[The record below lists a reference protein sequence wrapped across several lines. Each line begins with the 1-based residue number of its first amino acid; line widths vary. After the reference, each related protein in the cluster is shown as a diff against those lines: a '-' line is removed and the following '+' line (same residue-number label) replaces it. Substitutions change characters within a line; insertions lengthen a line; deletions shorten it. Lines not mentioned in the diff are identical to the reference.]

1 VYLGDEHVAEV
12 VTPRS
17 GKMTLAYRP
26 EVVDRV
32 GDGALVLS
40 AALPARTERYSPTEV
55 ASFLEGLLPDGWARA
70 GLERR
75 FDVHRVDSFS
85 LLAAIGRECA
95 GAVSFVPSGDP
106 WPVGPGDVAPLDERA
121 VAVRLAQ
128 LEDDPFG
135 VDDDTRLTLAG
146 SPFKLALTRPL
157 EGGWAAPLAGASS
170 THLLRPEP
178 PEFGSLVASEAF
190 ALDVLRR
197 AGLRI
202 VDAEATTI
210 AGRPVLVVSRY
221 DRQLASDGSITRI
234 HQEDACQALGALR
247 GERAERDG
255 GPKLHEIADLV
266 RDLSADPE
274 ADLIHLLGWLIAAAV
289 FGKVDGTARDL
300 ALLYPPVDDGTVEC
314 RLAPIASMAGTN
326 DYPDR
331 PRRLGLSIDGVD
343 DFDRVGRPQLVA
355 EAVSWGM
362 PHSVATDVVD
372 DLLEQI
378 EAAIEGAREVSDPG
392 DDVVAAC
399 RARLATLAAP
409 A

>member
-26 EVVDRV
+26 EVVERV

-55 ASFLEGLLPDGWARA
+55 ASYLEGLLPDGWARA

-95 GAVSFVPSGDP
+95 GAVALVPAGDP
-106 WPVGPGDVAPLDERA
+106 WPVGPGDLAPLDDQG
-121 VAVRLAQ
+121 VAARLAR
-128 LEDDPFG
+128 LETDPFG

-146 SPFKLALTRPL
+146 SPWKIALTRPL

-178 PEFGSLVASEAF
+178 PELAGLVAAEAF
-190 ALDVLRR
+190 ALETLRR
-197 AGLRI
+197 AGLRV
-202 VDAEATTI
+202 VDAEATAI
-210 AGRPVLVVSRY
+210 AGRPVLVVARY
-221 DRQLASDGSITRI
+221 DRQLAPDGSIARI
-234 HQEDACQALGALR
+234 HQEDCCQALGALR
-247 GERAERDG
+247 SERAERDG
-255 GPKLHEIADLV
+255 GPRLSEVAELV
-266 RDLSADPE
+266 RDMSAEPE
-274 ADLIHLLGWLIAAAV
+274 ADLVHLLAWLIAAAV
-289 FGKVDGTARDL
+289 FGKVDGSARDL
-300 ALLYPPVDDGTVEC
+300 ALLYPPLEDGVVEC
-314 RLAPIASMAGTN
+314 RLAPIASMAGTV

-331 PRRLGLSIDGVD
+331 PRQLAMAVDGVD
-343 DFDRVGRPQLVA
+343 DFDRVGGAHLVA

-372 DLLEQI
+372 DLLEQL
-378 EAAIEGAREVSDPG
+378 EAAVDGAREVSDPG
-392 DDVVAAC
+392 DDVVTAC
-399 RARLATLAAP
+399 RARLAALSDP
-409 A
+409 G